1 MKYSIYSA
9 FLLTST
15 LFASHEVD
23 SIDKMFDEGRTT
35 ANIKY
40 YYIQTDKDFTLKP
53 STSAYANSL
62 GGQLQYKTAKFKG
75 FQANATFMST
85 NPFLLPDNVD
95 SSIIGKDNGAR
106 GLNASKG
113 FSVLGEANIN
123 YTLNDLSL
131 LVGRQAIKTPLVN
144 AKEVRMLPSTVQ
156 GAFASYKADESIALG
171 VAYVD
176 KFKQR
181 TSSDFFNIIEHAL
194 GTDTEAVTGH
204 KNGYIVMSDLEY
216 RSDLLTLNLYD
227 YYAADFLNSI
237 YADINYKEK
246 IMGAT
251 IGVSLQ
257 YINQVSVG
265 NASTNLDKDGSVTG
279 GKVIN
284 ANAFGAKAFAS
295 HKGATITI
303 AYSQVLKSDS
313 EHDALV
319 LPWDGTPLFTN
330 MITANNLFESI
341 YGSALK
347 ADSVYIG
354 GSQGLKVAY
363 SQKLDL
369 LGLKDLTSTLAFL
382 NTSNSRFTK
391 SQQDYNAVLAYNYDK
406 KISIALKGIWVPNSA
421 NMSADGTI
429 TQIEKLSQY
438 RVIANYKF

>member
-1 MKYSIYSA
+1 MKNSIYS
-9 FLLTST
+9 LLLLSST
-15 LFASHEVD
+15 LLATNEVD
-23 SIDKMFDEGRTT
+23 SIDKMFHEGT
-35 ANIKY
+35 ASGNIKY
-40 YYIQTDKDFTLKP
+40 YYIQTDKDFATKT

-62 GGQLQYKTAKFKG
+62 GGQLHYETAKFKG
-75 FQANATFMST
+75 FQTNVTFMST
-85 NPFLLPDNVD
+85 NPFLLPDSVD

-113 FSVLGEANIN
+113 FSILGEANIN
-123 YTLNDLSL
+123 YTWSNLSF

-144 AKEVRMLPSTVQ
+144 AKVVRMLPSTVQ
-156 GAFASYKADESIALG
+156 GAFSSYKAENVELG
-171 VAYVD
+171 VAYID

-181 TSSDFFNIIEHAL
+181 TSSDFMNIVEHAL
-194 GTDTEAVTGH
+194 GSNTEAVTGH
-204 KNGYIVMSDLEY
+204 KNGYIVMGDIKY
-216 RSDLLTLNLYD
+216 RSDLFTLNFYD

-237 YADINYKEK
+237 YGDINYKEE

-251 IGVSLQ
+251 IGASLQ

-284 ANAFGAKAFAS
+284 SNAFGAKAFAS
-295 HKGATITI
+295 HKGATITV
-303 AYSQVLKSDS
+303 AYSKVLKSDS

-354 GSQGLKVAY
+354 DSQGIKVAY
-363 SQKLDL
+363 SQKLDM
-369 LGLKDLTSTLAFL
+369 LGAAGLTSTLAFL
-382 NTSNSRFTK
+382 NTSNSRFPK
-391 SQQDYNAVLAYNYDK
+391 SQQDYNAVLAYKYDK
-406 KISIALKGIWVPNSA
+406 STSIALKGIWVPNSA
-421 NMSADGTI
+421 GMSADGTI